1 MAYCWKCGEELR
13 EGSEFCASCGSPA
26 YKEKSVPGSAPRPAR
41 PGTSAHEKEEKGQEK
56 QEEKGQGLD
65 EKYHRN
71 PLGFVTFAVTVIWL
85 GIFLV
90 LQNQDVF
97 AKTDRGWAIFVWGLA
112 VLAVIEVGLRLTVPR
127 WRQPV
132 VGKVIWAAIW
142 GGVGAG
148 LWSRGNWEIIGPI
161 VLIAIGVAMVMG
173 RVWPRR

>member
-13 EGSEFCASCGSPA
+13 EGAEFCSSCGSPVH
-26 YKEKSVPGSAPRPAR
+26 KERSVPDSAPHPAR
-41 PGTSAHEKEEKGQEK
+41 PGPPVHEKEEKGQEK
-56 QEEKGQGLD
+56 QEEKGQGLE

-71 PLGFVTFAVTVIWL
+71 PLGFVTFAVAVVWL

-90 LQNQDVF
+90 LQNQDVV
-97 AKTDRGWAIFVWGLA
+97 ARDLRGWAIFVWGLA

-142 GGVGAG
+142 TGVGVG
-148 LWSRGNWEIIGPI
+148 FWTTGNWEIIGPI
-161 VLIAIGVAMVMG
+161 VLIAIGVAMVVG
-173 RVWPRR
+173 RVLPRR

>member
-1 MAYCWKCGEELR
+1 MAYCWKCGAEMH

-26 YKEKSVPGSAPRPAR
+26 YKEKSAPDGAPHPVR
-41 PGTSAHEKEEKGQEK
+41 PGTSAHEKEEKAQEK

-71 PLGFVTFAVTVIWL
+71 PLGFVTFALAVIWL
-85 GIFLV
+85 GVFLV
-90 LQNQDVF
+90 LQNQEVF
-97 AKTDRGWAIFVWGLA
+97 VRTPKGWAIFVWGLA
-112 VLAVIEVGLRLTVPR
+112 VLAAIEVGLRLTVPR

-142 GGVGAG
+142 VGVGAG

-161 VLIAIGVAMVMG
+161 VLIAIGVAMVVG